1 MASMELDIPLA
12 PPVEKLED
20 EEEGVSPIELGVEFE
35 QFANS
40 LDDCLSPHLSETER
54 RDKLLDI
61 PRKYYENAT
70 KRLEQLEKTKLRR
83 PNDDVDMDTD
93 DLGVQGLS
101 LDEEK
106 EIAQLEREVQTW
118 DLLRRVLPLRHPSS
132 ESKEHLSRFQK
143 LGDRPN
149 KNLSLDHFFQVDPVA
164 AERRA
169 VLQWLQNNAASGP
182 DIDELSRELQQNA
195 DRGDIISYG
204 WLHTRSAIK
213 MKKGVTGWPHLLDR
227 QSADINK
234 SHITSTGA
242 PLVTQLDPDAP
253 SRQGRK
259 LQPQDEY
266 FERAIWLGCFEHLRR
281 GSSLDK
287 IREWCQERTELWRA
301 VSTSALLLPTDQDA
315 VEAEADPLSL
325 ALWRRMCYS
334 LARQGGSDDYERAVY
349 GLLSGDISSVEKVA
363 TKWDDYLFAHYNA
376 LLRTQIDTFLLSQC
390 DSGAVSSLTTTF
402 PSFDAI
408 QFHGDAERVERR
420 LVRSIETQSTTLRYE
435 AFEPNKALQASIV
448 AKDVDEYLFQ
458 QGESLGITPE
468 YDNPSTVVRIAR
480 SQPKR
485 QAVKFF
491 GLNDFDGLR
500 IVGHV
505 YVLVTLLD
513 RLDRQAEGALSK
525 PVNQE
530 RRFAQE
536 SIIAL
541 YTDLL
546 RRANLQ
552 ELIPLYCSILD
563 QPRSYRV
570 LSQNLIH
577 IRDYE
582 QRLTQ
587 LKLIKKAT
595 IDVIEFVTSQA
606 NTRYQTLMA
615 INAHTFEAKDNF
627 KILAEDSPSARLGRG
642 VKADFF
648 GDDDKLV
655 ENQHEEMIRALEWLL
670 MVDETWA
677 LVFSF
682 GVNVYKYFLK
692 HMHLLAARRLMER
705 VSFHEIMQ
713 GTGLDDDDEAMD
725 RITFWSDQLKE
736 KNITSVAP
744 EKVMADARNFRELE
758 SLVRALDSLETIGS
772 LVEISA
778 DIPPNN
784 REYWGNFAA
793 AARTVKESMEPLLK
807 NWLLAGIQSGDGEL
821 NDLRQVYLPETVLA
835 YVSALHIAGTSLS
848 RDWLL
853 ECMQLAAVV
862 AERDSDLEGTFIKAK
877 RVKELLEAFAA
888 CSKALAITTGDKRA
902 ASQGSKKLREMG
914 WSRDLWSVKSS

>member
-1 MASMELDIPLA
+1 MDLDIPLA
-12 PPVEKLED
+12 PPPVEKLED
-20 EEEGVSPIELGVEFE
+20 EEEGVAPIELGIEFE

-61 PRKYYENAT
+61 PRQYYENAT
-70 KRLEQLEKTKLRR
+70 KRLSQLEDAKLSR

-101 LDEEK
+101 LEEEK

-132 ESKEHLSRFQK
+132 ETREQLARFQK

-149 KNLSLDHFFQVDPVA
+149 KNLSLDHFLQADPVA

-169 VLQWLQNNAASGP
+169 VLQWLQSNAASGP

-195 DRGDIISYG
+195 DRGDIISFG

-213 MKKGVTGWPHLLDR
+213 MKKGLTGWPHLLDR

-281 GSSLDK
+281 GSSLDQ

-390 DSGAVSSLTTTF
+390 DSGAASSLTTTF
-402 PSFDAI
+402 PSFDAV
-408 QFHGDAERVERR
+408 QFHGDAPRVERR
-420 LVRSIETQSTTLRYE
+420 LVRSIESQSLTLREE
-435 AFEPNKALQASIV
+435 ALEPNKALQASIV
-448 AKDVDEYLFQ
+448 AKDVDDYLFL
-458 QGESLGITPE
+458 QGASLGITPE
-468 YDNPSTVVRIAR
+468 FDNPSAIVRNAR

-491 GLNDFDGLR
+491 GLDDSDGLR

-513 RLDRQAEGALSK
+513 RLDKQDEGALSE

-606 NTRYQTLMA
+606 NTRYQTLMSV
-615 INAHTFEAKDNF
+615 NADAFEAKNSF
-627 KILAEDSPSARLGRG
+627 QILGESTPSARLGRG

-648 GDDDKLV
+648 GDDDDSVK
-655 ENQHEEMIRALEWLL
+655 NQHEEMIRALEWLL

-682 GVNVYKYFLK
+682 GTDVYKYFLK

-705 VSFHEIMQ
+705 VSFNEIMQ
-713 GTGLDDDDEAMD
+713 GTGLDDSDDEAMD
-725 RITFWSDQLKE
+725 RIPFWSDQLKE

-772 LVEISA
+772 LVVISA
-778 DIPPNN
+778 DIPANN
-784 REYWGNFAA
+784 REYWGNFGA

-807 NWLLAGIQSGDGEL
+807 NWLLAGIQSGDNEL
-821 NDLRQVYLPETVLA
+821 KELRQAYLPETVLA

-862 AERDSDLEGTFIKAK
+862 AERNSDLETTFIEAR

-914 WSRDLWSVKSS
+914 WSRDLWSVKST

>member
-1 MASMELDIPLA
+1 MANMELDIPLA

-20 EEEGVSPIELGVEFE
+20 EEEGVAPIELGIEFE

-106 EIAQLEREVQTW
+106 ELAQLEREVQTW

-132 ESKEHLSRFQK
+132 ESKEQLSRFQK

-195 DRGDIISYG
+195 DRGDIISHG

-213 MKKGVTGWPHLLDR
+213 MKKGLTGWPHLLDR

-420 LVRSIETQSTTLRYE
+420 LVRSIETQSTILRHE

-458 QGESLGITPE
+458 QGESLGVTPE
-468 YDNPSTVVRIAR
+468 YDNPSAVVRIAR

-563 QPRSYRV
+563 QPRRYRV

-615 INAHTFEAKDNF
+615 INTHIFEAKDNF

-682 GVNVYKYFLK
+682 GVNVYKYFLSMFFSWLQQTVVVDSFVLTRHLE

-705 VSFHEIMQ
+705 VPFHEIMQ
-713 GTGLDDDDEAMD
+713 GTGLDEDDEAMD

-778 DIPPNN
+778 EYVTSVILHRVDDANQSSIPPNN

-807 NWLLAGIQSGDGEL
+807 NWLLAGIQCKFSPLGRLGINE
-821 NDLRQVYLPETVLA
+821 
-835 YVSALHIAGTSLS
+835 
-848 RDWLL
+848 
-853 ECMQLAAVV
+853 
-862 AERDSDLEGTFIKAK
+862 EGI
-877 RVKELLEAFAA
+877 
-888 CSKALAITTGDKRA
+888 G
-902 ASQGSKKLREMG
+902 
-914 WSRDLWSVKSS
+914 